1 VVRQMA
7 SQYSDDQIA
16 ATLNRL
22 GLRTGWNNTWNKE
35 PRQNKLTNYFNIG
48 MTE

>member
-1 VVRQMA
+1 L
-7 SQYSDDQIA
+7 DDAGGKKEQAWVAQSAMPSAWIGHG
-16 ATLNRL
+16 L
-22 GLRTGWNNTWNKE
+22 GSPKE